1 MSPKLSRRLLA
12 MTVAVVLL
20 WLPIAPRT
28 EASDTALFRG
38 RVVSAD
44 GVTPRS
50 GVTVALV
57 DAERGSVF
65 RSMPTD
71 ERGVFHLDSAAPG
84 SYTLVAEVPEGAFVA
99 QGTVSLDS
107 GDNPAV
113 ALALQPVAQ
122 QEGEPQDPESPDPEN
137 QDAEPQDETAD
148 QPAEPEAVEVAEEP
162 ETSTP
167 PPPSEEREGL
177 SPVVKGVIAGVVG
190 ILAVAT
196 VYLASEEEDPGSPF

>member
-12 MTVAVVLL
+12 MTVAVALL

-28 EASDTALFRG
+28 EAAGTALFRG

-57 DAERGSVF
+57 DADGENVF

-99 QGTVSLDS
+99 QATVSLAA

-113 ALALQPVAQ
+113 ALALQPMAQ
-122 QEGEPQDPESPDPEN
+122 QEGEPQDPESE
-137 QDAEPQDETAD
+137 DAQPQDESAD
-148 QPAEPEAVEVAEEP
+148 TQGEPESEEVAGEP
-162 ETSTP
+162 ETPTSP
-167 PPPSEEREGL
+167 PAPETREGL

-190 ILAVAT
+190 VLAVAT

>member
-12 MTVAVVLL
+12 MTVAVALL

-28 EASDTALFRG
+28 EAAGTALFQG

-65 RSMPTD
+65 RSTPTD

-84 SYTLVAEVPEGAFVA
+84 SYTLIAEVPEGAFVA
-99 QGTVSLDS
+99 QGTVSLDA
-107 GDNPAV
+107 GNNPAV
-113 ALALQPVAQ
+113 ALALQPMAQ
-122 QEGEPQDPESPDPEN
+122 QEGEPQELAS
-137 QDAEPQDETAD
+137 QDAEPQDESAD
-148 QPAEPEAVEVAEEP
+148 TPVEPEADEVAGEP

-167 PPPSEEREGL
+167 PPSPEKREGL

>member
-1 MSPKLSRRLLA
+1 
-12 MTVAVVLL
+12 
-20 WLPIAPRT
+20 
-28 EASDTALFRG
+28 
-38 RVVSAD
+38 
-44 GVTPRS
+44 
-50 GVTVALV
+50 VTVALV

-99 QGTVSLDS
+99 PGTVSLDA
-107 GDNPAV
+107 GTNPAV
-113 ALALQPVAQ
+113 ALALQPMAQ
-122 QEGEPQDPESPDPEN
+122 QEGEPQDPESQEPET
-137 QDAEPQDETAD
+137 QDEDAD
-148 QPAEPEAVEVAEEP
+148 QPGEPEADEVAEEP

-167 PPPSEEREGL
+167 PPSSEKREGL

>member
-12 MTVAVVLL
+12 MTVAVALL

-28 EASDTALFRG
+28 EAAGTALFRG

-71 ERGVFHLDSAAPG
+71 ERGVFQLDSAAPG

-99 QGTVSLDS
+99 QGTVSLDA
-107 GDNPAV
+107 GNNPAV
-113 ALALQPVAQ
+113 ALALQPMAP
-122 QEGEPQDPESPDPEN
+122 QEGEPQEPES
-137 QDAEPQDETAD
+137 QDAEPQDESAD
-148 QPAEPEAVEVAEEP
+148 TPGEPEADEVAEEP

-167 PPPSEEREGL
+167 PPSPEKREGL

>member
-12 MTVAVVLL
+12 TTAAEALL

-99 QGTVSLDS
+99 PGTVSLNA
-107 GDNPAV
+107 GTNPAV
-113 ALALQPVAQ
+113 ALALQPTAQ
-122 QEGEPQDPESPDPEN
+122 QEGEPQDPESQEPET
-137 QDAEPQDETAD
+137 QGEDAD
-148 QPAEPEAVEVAEEP
+148 QPGEPEADEVAEEP

>member
-1 MSPKLSRRLLA
+1 MLSRRLLA
-12 MTVAVVLL
+12 MTVVAALV
-20 WLPIAPRT
+20 WLPTAPRT

-50 GVTVALV
+50 GVTIALV
-57 DAERGSVF
+57 DAEHGSVF
-65 RSMPTD
+65 RSKPSD

-99 QGTVSLDS
+99 QGTVSLDA
-107 GDNPAV
+107 GTNPAV
-113 ALALQPVAQ
+113 ALALQPTEPQ
-122 QEGEPQDPESPDPEN
+122 QEEPQEAKAE
-137 QDAEPQDETAD
+137 DAGPQDESAD
-148 QPAEPEAVEVAEEP
+148 QAGEPKSDDDAGEG

-167 PPPSEEREGL
+167 PPPPSEREGL

-190 ILAVAT
+190 VLAVAT